1 MDTYLNAVKPT
12 TATTTMTTTRHVFGL
27 ASTVVV
33 SVAICI
39 RVRRQLGAQN
49 AVHIINHFS
58 HARRGRHRG
67 RKGDKQGDE
76 MVRYIVLAVI

>member
-27 ASTVVV
+27 ASNVVV
-33 SVAICI
+33 VVAVAICI

-58 HARRGRHRG
+58 RTRKGRHRESE
-67 RKGDKQGDE
+67 REEEIKREKGW
-76 MVRYIVLAVI
+76 

>member
-12 TATTTMTTTRHVFGL
+12 TATTTRHVFGL
-27 ASTVVV
+27 ASNVVV
-33 SVAICI
+33 AVAVAICI

-58 HARRGRHRG
+58 HARRGRR
-67 RKGDKQGDE
+67 RESEREREIKREKGW
-76 MVRYIVLAVI
+76 

>member
-27 ASTVVV
+27 ASNVVV
-33 SVAICI
+33 VVVAVAICI

-58 HARRGRHRG
+58 RTRRGRHRESE
-67 RKGDKQGDE
+67 REEEIKREKGWCG
-76 MVRYIVLAVI
+76 

>member
-1 MDTYLNAVKPT
+1 MDTYLNAVMPT

-27 ASTVVV
+27 ASNVVAV
-33 SVAICI
+33 VAVAICI

-58 HARRGRHRG
+58 RTRKGRHRESE
-67 RKGDKQGDE
+67 REEEIKREKGW
-76 MVRYIVLAVI
+76 

>member
-1 MDTYLNAVKPT
+1 MDTYLNAVMPT

-27 ASTVVV
+27 ASNVVAV
-33 SVAICI
+33 VAVAICI

-58 HARRGRHRG
+58 RTRRGRHRESE
-67 RKGDKQGDE
+67 REEEIKREKGWCG
-76 MVRYIVLAVI
+76 

>member
-27 ASTVVV
+27 ASNVVV
-33 SVAICI
+33 AVAICI

-58 HARRGRHRG
+58 RTRKGRHRESE
-67 RKGDKQGDE
+67 REEEIKREKGW
-76 MVRYIVLAVI
+76 